1 MMAASST
8 RPFAEESPTTV
19 DANGEGQILL
29 EVLSDGDSRAIL
41 GATGERALTANEV
54 SEACDLP
61 LSTTYRKLERLT
73 EAGLLAEGIRLR
85 RSGKHT
91 SEYVRR
97 VEDVSVSFG
106 AEGGVELTIDGNG
119 ASAGSIAGAD

>member
-1 MMAASST
+1 MMAAAST
-8 RPFAEESPTTV
+8 RPFAEEGPTTV
-19 DANGEGQILL
+19 DAEAEGGLLL
-29 EVLSDGDSRAIL
+29 EVLSDDDSRAIL
-41 GATGERALTANEV
+41 RATGEEALSASEI

-61 LSTTYRKLERLT
+61 LSTTYRKLERMN

-97 VEDVSVSFG
+97 VDDVRVSLG
-106 AEGGVELTIDGNG
+106 AEGGVQLTLDANG
-119 ASAGSIAGAD
+119 AAAGSATGR